1 MIHPMQG
8 CSIEIY
14 ITYGHTWQDE
24 AFQCLSATFSL
35 KPRNGFLVGL
45 SMLHRVF
52 VFHKFQMTAQ
62 LTVNQYESMQLRCG
76 DLPWH
81 SPWSS
86 LRSPHWPAWFVFS
99 TEPIVGFQ
107 LPGCL
112 QWRGS
117 HGWSHI
123 ARRLLGLPAN
133 MMIDPFP
140 SRMSQSWPN
149 NLGSYI
155 FSRFGHSEKWCHCR
169 NLTPKTITEVGES
182 HLPTW
187 TPTQHTPATT
197 PPCSTMR
204 RFNSWSG
211 KQVRPV
217 IQKLSPVKMAV
228 FVSPAH
234 PWIKAE
240 WKMGSSRVPPATK
253 NTWLRAVNKV
263 FLRCS

>member
-14 ITYGHTWQDE
+14 ITYERTWQDE

-35 KPRNGFLVGL
+35 KPRNGFPVGL
-45 SMLHRVF
+45 SMLHRVL

-81 SPWSS
+81 SPWSN

-149 NLGSYI
+149 NLVQGWTLWKMMPLQKPHTQNHHWGWWEPPAYLDPDPTYS
-155 FSRFGHSEKWCHCR
+155 
-169 NLTPKTITEVGES
+169 S
-182 HLPTW
+182 HD
-187 TPTQHTPATT
+187 
-197 PPCSTMR
+197 STMFHDETLQFLVR
-204 RFNSWSG
+204 QTGAAGHPETEPG
-211 KQVRPV
+211 KNGGLRLACAPV
-217 IQKLSPVKMAV
+217 DQGRMENGEFPSSPRHKKHMAT
-228 FVSPAH
+228 
-234 PWIKAE
+234 
-240 WKMGSSRVPPATK
+240 SREQG
-253 NTWLRAVNKV
+253 
-263 FLRCS
+263 FS